1 MATRKVKKKKKLHVC
16 LMLYFSWAVLL
27 LDPFRA
33 LRRWSS
39 SFTDQIRKLRYRKGQ
54 RKAHSH

>member
-1 MATRKVKKKKKLHVC
+1 
-16 LMLYFSWAVLL
+16 MLYFSWAVLL